1 MKKVR
6 LSIFNFLML
15 LLLGLSQNS
24 FGQIGKI
31 EGKITDAKTNTAL
44 SGISVQIDKD
54 SKGAITD
61 VDGHFSI
68 SASGGNHVLTIS
80 SVGYKTEEISEVL
93 VITGQ
98 ITNQNIIL
106 ETAAKTEKEIVI
118 KTTRKLETTA
128 ALISYQKNT
137 NAVASVIS
145 AESIRRSPDKNT
157 GEALKRVPGL
167 SVQEGR
173 YLIVRGLS
181 DRYNQA
187 MLNGILLS
195 STEPD
200 RKTFSFDIFPSA
212 VIENVIINKTFIP
225 EYSAEWAGGLVQ
237 VNTRDIPPDNFFNI
251 QAGTN
256 FNTRTARKDFYT
268 YKGGKLDWLGFDDGT
283 RALPRK
289 FPNENNFDALS
300 AADKIEWGK
309 KIAAGKWSID
319 QHKGPLNA
327 LGQSFQANAGF
338 KSSLFR
344 KEAGGVFSLTY
355 NRSIKALDYE
365 NSFFSFSNEK
375 ASRSFNYYNTKYS
388 QDVLW
393 GAMANFSVKLNRNN
407 LISLKNLFN
416 VHSSDN
422 VSLRS
427 GKDYEANSQ
436 LGENIKA
443 RELNFTSNT
452 FFNSIISG
460 EHQVRFLQSKI
471 KWYGSFNTLG
481 QSIPFQRRLQYNQ
494 DPGTAGAPYLALIA
508 SSLSQKSGSIFY
520 SDLSDYIYSAG
531 GDITT
536 TFNLFSSRQTIKAGY
551 MLQVKDR
558 LFDAKP
564 FSINLPSDNERL
576 KALDEDHIFVPDNFG
591 TADNQ
596 FHFDPLFGDQYTYFA
611 HSVLN
616 AGYLQFDNVFN
627 KWLRI
632 VWGARYENFDEL
644 AGKNKSLGTYFVNS
658 IKGDLLPAANITFKV
673 NPKTNIRV
681 AGSQTLVR
689 PEFRELSNFAFYDF
703 EVGATFM
710 GDNTLQ
716 RTKITNFD
724 LRYEVY
730 PRAGETVTAG
740 VFFKHFDEPVE
751 LLLNQSGAGSS
762 STFNYV
768 NASSAKSYGV
778 EFEFRKKLDFISS
791 NFKNFT
797 LQGNFSYI
805 YNRVQ
810 FENNNLDRPMQGQS
824 PYLINAGLLYDA
836 AKPGITATILFNK
849 IGRRIL
855 YVGSDEVPVIW
866 EAPRPLLDFQFTKK
880 IIKNKG
886 ELKLNIAD
894 IINRKADFYYDL
906 NNNNKY
912 DHKDALALTRDY
924 GTNVSVTFSYTIK

>member
-1 MKKVR
+1 MKKNR
-6 LSIFNFLML
+6 ITRFHFLIFLLSC
-15 LLLGLSQNS
+15 LSQNAIA
-24 FGQIGKI
+24 QNGKI
-31 EGKITDAKTNTAL
+31 EGKITDAKTNVAIPGVSIAVDT
-44 SGISVQIDKD
+44 D
-54 SKGAITD
+54 SRGAITD
-61 VDGHFSI
+61 VDGHFMI
-68 SASGGNHVLTIS
+68 TASPGNHILTITS
-80 SVGYKTEEISEVL
+80 IGYKTKEISDV
-93 VITGQ
+93 VIIAGK

-106 ETAAKTEKEIVI
+106 ETAIKTEEEIVI
-118 KTTRKLETTA
+118 KTTPRRETTA

-137 NAVASVIS
+137 SAVASVIS
-145 AESIRRSPDKNT
+145 AESIKRSPDKNT

-167 SVQEGR
+167 SIQEGR
-173 YLIVRGLS
+173 YLVVRGLS

-187 MLNGILLS
+187 MLNGVLLS

-212 VIENVIINKTFIP
+212 VIENIIINKTFIP
-225 EYSAEWAGGLVQ
+225 EYSGEWAGGLVQ
-237 VNTRDIPPDNFFNI
+237 VNTRDIPSNNFLNI

-256 FNTRTARKDFYT
+256 FNTQTTGRDFYT
-268 YKGGKLDWLGFDDGT
+268 SKGGKLDWLGLDNGT
-283 RALPRK
+283 RALPGN
-289 FPNENNFDALS
+289 FPNENNFAALPDAG
-300 AADKIEWGK
+300 KIEWGK
-309 KIAAGKWSID
+309 KIAAGKWGID
-319 QHKGPLNA
+319 NHIGPLNA
-327 LGQSFQANAGF
+327 LGQHFQASGGVTSSIF
-338 KSSLFR
+338 K
-344 KEAGGVFSLTY
+344 KEAGGVFTVTY
-355 NRSIKALDYE
+355 NRGIKALDYQ
-365 NSFFSFSNEK
+365 NSFFSFSNDK
-375 ASRSFNYYNTKYS
+375 ASRSFNYDNTRYS
-388 QDVLW
+388 RDVLW
-393 GAMANFSVKLNRNN
+393 GAMANFSVKLNPDNI
-407 LISLKNLFN
+407 ISLKNLFN
-416 VHSSDN
+416 VHSFNN

-436 LGENIKA
+436 LGENIRA

-452 FFNSIISG
+452 FFNTILSG
-460 EHQVRFLQSKI
+460 EHQLKSFQSKI
-471 KWYGSFNTLG
+471 KWYGSFNILD
-481 QSIPFQRRLQYNQ
+481 QSVPFQRRLQYNQ
-494 DPGTAGAPYLALIA
+494 DPGAANAPYLALIA

-536 TFNLFSSRQTIKAGY
+536 TYKLFSSRQTIKAGY

-558 LFDAKP
+558 LFDAQP
-564 FSINLPSDNERL
+564 FSVNLPSDNERL
-576 KALDEDHIFVPDNFG
+576 KALDEDEIFAPGNFG
-591 TADNQ
+591 TADNLL
-596 FHFDPLFGDQYTYFA
+596 HFDALFGDQYKYFA
-611 HSVLN
+611 RSILN

-632 VWGARYENFDEL
+632 VWGARYENFDHL
-644 AGKNKSLGTYFVNS
+644 AGKTKSSGSYFVNS
-658 IKGDLLPAANITFKV
+658 IKGDLLPALNVTFKV
-673 NPKTNIRV
+673 DPKTNIRL

-710 GDNTLQ
+710 GDNTLN

-730 PRAGETVTAG
+730 PRAGEMITAG
-740 VFFKHFDEPVE
+740 VFFKHFDQPIE
-751 LLLNQSGAGSS
+751 LLLNQTGAGSS

-768 NASSAKSYGV
+768 NASSAKSFGV
-778 EFEFRKKLDFISS
+778 EFEFRKKLDFISN

-805 YNRVQ
+805 YNRVK

-836 AKPGITATILFNK
+836 VKPGITVTVLFNE

-894 IINRKADFYYDL
+894 IINRKANFYYDL

-912 DHKDALALTRDY
+912 DLKDALALTRDY
-924 GTNVSVTFSYTIK
+924 GTNVSITFSYTIK